1 MFHSKPLATPRLSFV
16 ARWRATAATAV
27 DLLLMWADR
36 AESRRVLMKL
46 DDRQLGDIGVSRF
59 DAVREARKPFWRG

>member
-1 MFHSKPLATPRLSFV
+1 
-16 ARWRATAATAV
+16 
-27 DLLLMWADR
+27 MWADR